1 MASSNVEYYQKQKE
15 LQDFMCEQEQR
26 RQHLEHQLQVYS
38 RSDERLHRVSRMPG
52 TSYSKSKDTSNKAKL
67 RATRLQSYWR
77 KICEDQRRSQQR
89 NDQILKEFDRIDA
102 HLGNLSAR
110 TERLRLLKQQY
121 ADYIEK
127 TYPQW
132 HQQVLQM
139 KQRKDESQKHHH
151 ERATNLS
158 QFSQYTPQK
167 QQPVTDQFVASTSS
181 SQFATQPGQQNQF
194 VASTPAYHQQQ
205 QHVPDVSVTPIHR
218 DSRDRIST
226 QVTQESAVYANFTSV
241 TRDSSMPQFTT
252 PPQTSTQQQHAA
264 SLQKQHSNQQ
274 YVSPSQTSAAGY
286 KVPAEKESDAQL
298 KVSDLQGDIS
308 FSSDIPSEV
317 INRPIQSI
325 TVEKFGQKVTQEPRV
340 ESPDIVSKSTSGQ
353 MEPNSADEADDDIS
367 NFDEEDIPDDGRQ
380 APTPARQA
388 THVDVMEEMSSP
400 EESPIPTP
408 QPGGHQVLTV
418 PTAGISR
425 SPLLDSELTI
435 DGIIHLIHYVESVIP
450 DALSLEGFYRST
462 PPQHGEKI
470 EIISKANGEE
480 PLIDLDAEMCTMVIL
495 ENVVL
500 VIRNLPAGCLLPD
513 AILASS
519 HTINEVQIG
528 RVLSIEAKP
537 LWDCLFIHFLQLI
550 KHKVMT
556 VKEVAAVFV
565 PCLVVD
571 SSDYQDKA
579 YELLVDLLEKKVDQ
593 AASPPTPREAAES
606 MRSSQGGVSAEIEI
620 DEFGKYK
627 VPPLKFGSLVDSK
640 QHSDDEDT
648 TMVTPSVPTD
658 GPRVPLNGGQMN
670 KTAAYRNLLSG
681 TMSGQKQPSYHDDND
696 DDEDDTDDDVEKQF
710 ASTLSP
716 RTPRETSSSIPP
728 QPTTAIMSQ
737 SRPPQQMEPLSET
750 SSATSPVY
758 VPTGMEKSGKSDAGS
773 TGRSEKMQPF
783 KRPAAVVMISSDL
796 DSETDL
802 DILMEKKQTS
812 QEEDDFFDFY
822 E

>member
-38 RSDERLHRVSRMPG
+38 RSDERLS
-52 TSYSKSKDTSNKAKL
+52 KL

-139 KQRKDESQKHHH
+139 KQRKDESQKHH
-151 ERATNLS
+151 ERAANLS
-158 QFSQYTPQK
+158 HFSQYTPQK
-167 QQPVTDQFVASTSS
+167 QQPVTDQYVASTSS
-181 SQFATQPGQQNQF
+181 SQFASQPGQQNQF
-194 VASTPAYHQQQ
+194 AASTPAYQQQQ

-241 TRDSSMPQFTT
+241 TRDSSMPQYTT

-264 SLQKQHSNQQ
+264 PLQSHPSNQQ
-274 YVSPSQTSAAGY
+274 YGSPSQTSAAGY

-308 FSSDIPSEV
+308 FSSDIPSEI

-325 TVEKFGQKVTQEPRV
+325 TVEKFGQKVTQDSRV

-388 THVDVMEEMSSP
+388 THADVMEEISST

-418 PTAGISR
+418 PTAGVSR

-462 PPQHGEKI
+462 PPQYGEKL

-480 PLIDLDAEMCTMVIL
+480 HLIDLDAEMCTMVIL

-500 VIRNLPAGCLLPD
+500 LIRNLPAGCLLPD

-519 HTINEVQIG
+519 HTINEIQIG
-528 RVLSIEAKP
+528 RVLSMEAKP
-537 LWDCLFIHFLQLI
+537 LWDCLFTHFLQLI

-579 YELLVDLLEKKVDQ
+579 YELLVDLLEKKVEQ

-606 MRSSQGGVSAEIEI
+606 MRSSQGGVSAELEI

-658 GPRVPLNGGQMN
+658 GPRIPLNE
-670 KTAAYRNLLSG
+670 TAAYRNLLSG
-681 TMSGQKQPSYHDDND
+681 TMSGQKQPSYHDDNS

-716 RTPRETSSSIPP
+716 RTPRETSSTIPP

-737 SRPPQQMEPLSET
+737 SRPTQQMEPLSET

-758 VPTGMEKSGKSDAGS
+758 VPTGMQKSVKSEAAS
-773 TGRSEKMQPF
+773 TGRSDKMQPF
-783 KRPAAVVMISSDL
+783 KRPAPVVMISSDL

>member
-38 RSDERLHRVSRMPG
+38 RSDERLHRVSRMAG

-89 NDQILKEFDRIDA
+89 NDQILKEFYRIDA

-158 QFSQYTPQK
+158 QFSQYTTQK

-181 SQFATQPGQQNQF
+181 SQFGAQPGQQNQF
-194 VASTPAYHQQQ
+194 AASTPAYQQQQQ

-241 TRDSSMPQFTT
+241 TRDSSMPQYTT

-264 SLQKQHSNQQ
+264 SLQNHPSNQQ

-286 KVPAEKESDAQL
+286 KVPAERESDAQL

-325 TVEKFGQKVTQEPRV
+325 TVEKFGQKVTQDSRV

-388 THVDVMEEMSSP
+388 THTDVMEEISST

-418 PTAGISR
+418 PTAGVSR

-435 DGIIHLIHYVESVIP
+435 DGIIHLIHYVESHIP

-462 PPQHGEKI
+462 PPQYGEKL

-480 PLIDLDAEMCTMVIL
+480 PMIDLDAEMCTMVIL

-500 VIRNLPAGCLLPD
+500 LIRNLPAGCLLPD

-528 RVLSIEAKP
+528 RVLSMEAKP
-537 LWDCLFIHFLQLI
+537 LWDCLFTHFLQLI

-579 YELLVDLLEKKVDQ
+579 YELLVDLLDKKVEQ

-606 MRSSQGGVSAEIEI
+606 MRSSQGVSAELEI

-658 GPRVPLNGGQMN
+658 GPRIPLNE
-670 KTAAYRNLLSG
+670 TAAYRNLLSG

-716 RTPRETSSSIPP
+716 RTPRETSSVK
-728 QPTTAIMSQ
+728 
-737 SRPPQQMEPLSET
+737 SE
-750 SSATSPVY
+750 
-758 VPTGMEKSGKSDAGS
+758 AGS

>member
-38 RSDERLHRVSRMPG
+38 RSDERL
-52 TSYSKSKDTSNKAKL
+52 AKL

-89 NDQILKEFDRIDA
+89 NDQILKEFYRIDA

-158 QFSQYTPQK
+158 QFSQYTTQK

-181 SQFATQPGQQNQF
+181 SQFGAQPGQQNQF
-194 VASTPAYHQQQ
+194 AASTPAYQQQQQ

-241 TRDSSMPQFTT
+241 TRDSSMPQYTT

-264 SLQKQHSNQQ
+264 SLQNHPSNQQ

-286 KVPAEKESDAQL
+286 KVPAERESDAQL

-325 TVEKFGQKVTQEPRV
+325 TVEKFGQKVTQDSRV

-388 THVDVMEEMSSP
+388 THTDVMEEISST

-418 PTAGISR
+418 PTAGVSR

-435 DGIIHLIHYVESVIP
+435 DGIIHLIHYVESHIP

-462 PPQHGEKI
+462 PPQYGEKL

-480 PLIDLDAEMCTMVIL
+480 PMIDLDAEMCTMVIL

-500 VIRNLPAGCLLPD
+500 LIRNLPAGCLLPD

-528 RVLSIEAKP
+528 RVLSMEAKP
-537 LWDCLFIHFLQLI
+537 LWDCLFTHFLQLI

-579 YELLVDLLEKKVDQ
+579 YELLVDLLDKKVEQ

-606 MRSSQGGVSAEIEI
+606 MRSSQG
-620 DEFGKYK
+620 

-658 GPRVPLNGGQMN
+658 GPRIPLNE
-670 KTAAYRNLLSG
+670 TAAYRNLLSG

-716 RTPRETSSSIPP
+716 RTPRETSSTIPP

-737 SRPPQQMEPLSET
+737 SRPTQQMEPLSET

-758 VPTGMEKSGKSDAGS
+758 VPTGMQKSVKSEAGS

>member
-38 RSDERLHRVSRMPG
+38 RSDERL
-52 TSYSKSKDTSNKAKL
+52 AKL

-139 KQRKDESQKHHH
+139 KQRKDESQKHHN

-158 QFSQYTPQK
+158 QFSQYTPPK

-181 SQFATQPGQQNQF
+181 SQFATQPGQHNQF
-194 VASTPAYHQQQ
+194 AASTPAYQQQQ

-241 TRDSSMPQFTT
+241 TRDSSMPQYTT

-264 SLQKQHSNQQ
+264 SLQNHPSNQQ
-274 YVSPSQTSAAGY
+274 YVSPSQTSAAAY
-286 KVPAEKESDAQL
+286 KVPAERESDAQL

-325 TVEKFGQKVTQEPRV
+325 TVEKFGQKVTQDSRV

-388 THVDVMEEMSSP
+388 THTDVMEEISST

-418 PTAGISR
+418 PTAGVSH

-435 DGIIHLIHYVESVIP
+435 DGIIHLIHYVESHIP

-462 PPQHGEKI
+462 PPQYGEKL

-480 PLIDLDAEMCTMVIL
+480 PMIDLDAEMCTMVIL
-495 ENVVL
+495 ENVFL
-500 VIRNLPAGCLLPD
+500 LIRNLPAGCLLPD

-528 RVLSIEAKP
+528 RVLSMEAKP
-537 LWDCLFIHFLQLI
+537 LWDCLFTHFLQLI

-579 YELLVDLLEKKVDQ
+579 YELLVDLLDKKVEQ

-606 MRSSQGGVSAEIEI
+606 MRSSQGG
-620 DEFGKYK
+620 

-658 GPRVPLNGGQMN
+658 GPRIPLNE
-670 KTAAYRNLLSG
+670 TAAYRNLLSG

-716 RTPRETSSSIPP
+716 RTPRETSSTIPP

-737 SRPPQQMEPLSET
+737 SRPTQQMEPLSET

-758 VPTGMEKSGKSDAGS
+758 VPTGMQKRRHDRYQCFKSEAGS

>member
-38 RSDERLHRVSRMPG
+38 RSDERL
-52 TSYSKSKDTSNKAKL
+52 AKL

-89 NDQILKEFDRIDA
+89 NDQILKEFYRIDA

-158 QFSQYTPQK
+158 QFSQYTTQK

-181 SQFATQPGQQNQF
+181 SQFGAQPGQQNQF
-194 VASTPAYHQQQ
+194 AASTPAYQQQQQ

-241 TRDSSMPQFTT
+241 TRDSSMPQYTT

-264 SLQKQHSNQQ
+264 SLQNHPSNQQ

-286 KVPAEKESDAQL
+286 KVPAERESDAQL

-325 TVEKFGQKVTQEPRV
+325 TVEKFGQKVTQDSRV

-388 THVDVMEEMSSP
+388 THTDVMEEISST

-418 PTAGISR
+418 PTAGVSR

-435 DGIIHLIHYVESVIP
+435 DGIIHLIHYVESHIP

-462 PPQHGEKI
+462 PPQYGEKL

-480 PLIDLDAEMCTMVIL
+480 PMIDLDAEMCTMVIL

-500 VIRNLPAGCLLPD
+500 LIRNLPAGCLLPD

-528 RVLSIEAKP
+528 RVLSMEAKP
-537 LWDCLFIHFLQLI
+537 LWDCLFTHFLQLI

-579 YELLVDLLEKKVDQ
+579 YELLVDLLDKKVEQ

-606 MRSSQGGVSAEIEI
+606 MRSSQG
-620 DEFGKYK
+620 

-658 GPRVPLNGGQMN
+658 GPRIPLNE
-670 KTAAYRNLLSG
+670 TAAYRNLLSG

-716 RTPRETSSSIPP
+716 RTPRETSSVK
-728 QPTTAIMSQ
+728 
-737 SRPPQQMEPLSET
+737 SE
-750 SSATSPVY
+750 
-758 VPTGMEKSGKSDAGS
+758 AGS

>member
-132 HQQVLQM
+132 HQQVLHM

-167 QQPVTDQFVASTSS
+167 QQPVTDQFVASISS

-264 SLQKQHSNQQ
+264 PLLKQPSNQQ

-450 DALSLEGFYRST
+450 EALSLEGFYRST

-550 KHKVMT
+550 KHKVMN

-606 MRSSQGGVSAEIEI
+606 MRSSQGGV
-620 DEFGKYK
+620 
-627 VPPLKFGSLVDSK
+627 PPLKFGSLVDSK

-658 GPRVPLNGGQMN
+658 GPRVPLNE
-670 KTAAYRNLLSG
+670 TAAYRNLLSG
-681 TMSGQKQPSYHDDND
+681 TMSGQKQPSYHDGND

-716 RTPRETSSSIPP
+716 RTPRETSSTIPP
-728 QPTTAIMSQ
+728 QPTNAIMSQ

>member
-38 RSDERLHRVSRMPG
+38 RSDERL
-52 TSYSKSKDTSNKAKL
+52 AKL

-606 MRSSQGGVSAEIEI
+606 MRSSQGGGMFTKKNIREMPFSAEIEI

-658 GPRVPLNGGQMN
+658 GPRVPLNE
-670 KTAAYRNLLSG
+670 TAAYRNLLSG

>member
-606 MRSSQGGVSAEIEI
+606 MRSSQGGGMFTKKNIREMPFSAEIEI

-716 RTPRETSSSIPP
+716 RTPRETSS
-728 QPTTAIMSQ
+728 
-737 SRPPQQMEPLSET
+737 
-750 SSATSPVY
+750 
-758 VPTGMEKSGKSDAGS
+758 GKSDAGS

>member
-38 RSDERLHRVSRMPG
+38 RSDERL
-52 TSYSKSKDTSNKAKL
+52 AKL

-181 SQFATQPGQQNQF
+181 SQFGAQPGQQNQF
-194 VASTPAYHQQQ
+194 AASTPAYQQQQQ

-241 TRDSSMPQFTT
+241 TRDSSMPQYTT

-264 SLQKQHSNQQ
+264 SLQNHPSNQQ

-286 KVPAEKESDAQL
+286 KVPAERESDAQL

-325 TVEKFGQKVTQEPRV
+325 TVEKFGQKVTQDSRV

-388 THVDVMEEMSSP
+388 THTDVMEEISST

-418 PTAGISR
+418 PTAGVSR

-435 DGIIHLIHYVESVIP
+435 DGIIHLIHYVESHIP

-462 PPQHGEKI
+462 PPQYGEKL

-480 PLIDLDAEMCTMVIL
+480 PMIDLDAEMCTMVIL

-500 VIRNLPAGCLLPD
+500 LIRNLPAGCLLPD

-528 RVLSIEAKP
+528 RVLSMEAKP
-537 LWDCLFIHFLQLI
+537 LWDCLFTHFLQLI

-579 YELLVDLLEKKVDQ
+579 YELLVDLLDKKVEQ

-606 MRSSQGGVSAEIEI
+606 MRSSQGGMFAKKNIREMP
-620 DEFGKYK
+620 F
-627 VPPLKFGSLVDSK
+627 PPLKFGSLVDSK

-658 GPRVPLNGGQMN
+658 GPRIPLNE
-670 KTAAYRNLLSG
+670 TAAYRNLLSG

-716 RTPRETSSSIPP
+716 RTPRETSSTIPP

-737 SRPPQQMEPLSET
+737 SRPTQQMEPLSET

-758 VPTGMEKSGKSDAGS
+758 VPTGMQKSVKSEAGS
-773 TGRSEKMQPF
+773 TGDQRKCSHSK
-783 KRPAAVVMISSDL
+783 DL
-796 DSETDL
+796 QQL
-802 DILMEKKQTS
+802 
-812 QEEDDFFDFY
+812 
-822 E
+822 

>member
-38 RSDERLHRVSRMPG
+38 RSDERL
-52 TSYSKSKDTSNKAKL
+52 AKL

-181 SQFATQPGQQNQF
+181 SQFGAQPGQQNQF
-194 VASTPAYHQQQ
+194 AASTPAYQQQQQ

-241 TRDSSMPQFTT
+241 TRDSSMPQYTT

-264 SLQKQHSNQQ
+264 SLQNHPSNQQ

-286 KVPAEKESDAQL
+286 KVPAERESDAQL

-325 TVEKFGQKVTQEPRV
+325 TVEKFGQKVTQDSRV

-388 THVDVMEEMSSP
+388 THTDVMEEISST

-418 PTAGISR
+418 PTAGVSR

-435 DGIIHLIHYVESVIP
+435 DGIIHLIHYVESHIP

-462 PPQHGEKI
+462 PPQYGEKL

-480 PLIDLDAEMCTMVIL
+480 PMIDLDAEMCTMVIL

-500 VIRNLPAGCLLPD
+500 LIRNLPAGCLLPD

-528 RVLSIEAKP
+528 RVLSMEAKP
-537 LWDCLFIHFLQLI
+537 LWDCLFTHFLQLI

-579 YELLVDLLEKKVDQ
+579 YELLVDLLDKKVEQ

-606 MRSSQGGVSAEIEI
+606 MRSSQG
-620 DEFGKYK
+620 

-658 GPRVPLNGGQMN
+658 GPRIPLNE
-670 KTAAYRNLLSG
+670 TAAYRNLLSG

-716 RTPRETSSSIPP
+716 RTPRETSSTIPP

-737 SRPPQQMEPLSET
+737 SRPTQQMEPLSET

-758 VPTGMEKSGKSDAGS
+758 VPTGMQKSVKSEAGS
-773 TGRSEKMQPF
+773 TGDQRKCSHSK
-783 KRPAAVVMISSDL
+783 DL
-796 DSETDL
+796 QQL
-802 DILMEKKQTS
+802 
-812 QEEDDFFDFY
+812 
-822 E
+822 